1 MSRIFCLETEW
12 TQSVHDLKDKSTVLS
27 LLEFMEGARQVPYV
41 FRQVATLEDFDY
53 YIRHLEAA
61 SYSPYDIVYLCF
73 HGMSGAIAFAER
85 SEYQLTDFAIE
96 HKGIFKGKT
105 VIFDSCSTLNLDE
118 DDVLSFKKLTGAR
131 MVIGYRKPVNFVKSF
146 VFEFWLLNTLIDHDS
161 FGPKRLTALAEREM
175 PTHVTSLGFVCY

>member
-96 HKGIFKGKT
+96 HKGIFKGK
-105 VIFDSCSTLNLDE
+105 
-118 DDVLSFKKLTGAR
+118 KLTGAR